1 LVEPGFPQSED
12 ATHEFAAYR
21 PFGAAAGR
29 CRLSVVFSKF
39 RLRSVRSLQ
48 HAAGRR
54 LRAAGDLS
62 GSGGS
67 GNVRTAG
74 NCDAAAAGHSTG
86 KNRFGGTCRPPKYPD
101 AGAPGATLGKPA
113 DDGLDDFKNT
123 TGSLGPS
130 GARIDTITDDSE
142 ENLARLGDE
151 AFASPMPLRSVAADE
166 LADGPLRQ
174 TVQSVPSP
182 YLYDHDRHSWL
193 RGVAHYDE
201 FSESWRIVYSRDT
214 ADEDDYGGSLTMTGH
229 PDLDKLR
236 DNETILV
243 EGIVD
248 PNRPDRFG
256 KPTYRVRKIRPI
268 TPKKATVAEKE

>member
-1 LVEPGFPQSED
+1 MNLRHIAHLGLLLVGVGCQSYFPNSAYGPYGPYNMPPAGAFAPP
-12 ATHEFAAYR
+12 ATYQ
-21 PFGAAAGR
+21 GAAVPGTYAPPATAMPPRQAIPQGR
-29 CRLSVVFSKF
+29 IGS
-39 RLRSVRSLQ
+39 
-48 HAAGRR
+48 AAPVG
-54 LRAAGDLS
+54 LPNATPPK
-62 GSGGS
+62 GSAT
-67 GNVRTAG
+67 V
-74 NCDAAAAGHSTG
+74 
-86 KNRFGGTCRPPKYPD
+86 PKYPD